1 MLSRNL
7 VVTASGRPPAAA
19 VRIAVRGVPARR
31 AAVLSVGSG
40 REHGPSEAPG
50 GSATED
56 TSGAL
61 EENWEADLNDDST
74 DWAGGEEDKDPGG
87 EEDEG
92 EAGGWGR
99 PVEDLD
105 DDVPDGRPPVRS
117 PAAAASCSVQPS
129 PMQLS
134 PAHLRP
140 PPAARR
146 FSS

>member
-50 GSATED
+50 GSAAED
-56 TSGAL
+56 ISGAL

-74 DWAGGEEDKDPGG
+74 DWAGGEEDEDPGG

-129 PMQLS
+129 PVQLS